1 MMGTIIAHGG
11 HNSRLLPYHTVL
23 YTKVLS
29 RLIYTDMYKRMKTKI
44 SMAMNHPAF
53 DSYHQTAVYRHIS
66 ML

>member
-29 RLIYTDMYKRMKTKI
+29 RLIYTDMYKMMKTKYKHGDEPSCI
-44 SMAMNHPAF
+44 
-53 DSYHQTAVYRHIS
+53 
-66 ML
+66 